1 MGKKFLCAAALLL
14 VLVSSSFA
22 ADWPTKT
29 INIYV
34 THAAGG
40 DTDYMARQLGA
51 QLEKILG
58 VSVVLSNVT
67 GSNGATC
74 MQQYRNGAKDGYTF
88 IATNTAA
95 LNGNEATGMVDFG
108 YNAFEPVAVY
118 GIQSGENIVVKASSP
133 YKTLQDLINASKEKP
148 GTIRLGI
155 SMGGGVYIMAC
166 VLMNI
171 GKAQFN
177 IIEAGDA
184 ANRLTALLGDAIDA
198 TSIPYSSAA
207 DYIEKGELRSLC
219 TVLSKS
225 PTLLPGQPAA
235 SDVIPELKL
244 DTEYA
249 LLAPKGT
256 PPEIVKAMNDA
267 VMKACA
273 TPEWKKIVNDFSWQ
287 DPFYFDVE
295 GSIANDSDPENFIDE
310 LSDSEAFIIRIPL
323 KKFSAELISRCKKLR
338 VIGRIGTGY
347 DMIDINKASSLG
359 IPHVIFSPHSASITK
374 EASFRT
380 AEMCIKGCLAVLNG
394 ERWPY
399 VADKSVY
406 DNWYI
411 SAKNAGV

>member
-1 MGKKFLCAAALLL
+1 MLPVRMLTNKNFVSRKEVFIIMKKVLCALIL
-14 VLVSSSFA
+14 VLALVSCSFA
-22 ADWPTKT
+22 ESWPAKT

-74 MQQYRNGAKDGYTF
+74 MQQYRNGNNDGYTF

-95 LNGNEATGMVDFG
+95 LNGNEATGLVDFG

-118 GIQSGENIVVKASSP
+118 GIQSGENIVVPASSP
-133 YKTLQDLINASKEKP
+133 YKTLKELIDASKEKP

-184 ANRLTALLGDAIDA
+184 ANRLTALLGNAIDA

-207 DYIEKGELRSLC
+207 DYIEKGQLRSLC
-219 TVLSKS
+219 TVLSKA
-225 PTLLPGQPAA
+225 PTLLPGQPSA

-256 PPEIVKAMNDA
+256 PAEIVKAMNDA
-267 VMKACA
+267 VLKACG

-295 GSIANDSDPENFIDE
+295 GSIAN
-310 LSDSEAFIIRIPL
+310 L
-323 KKFSAELISRCKKLR
+323 KAQRDLF
-338 VIGRIGTGY
+338 
-347 DMIDINKASSLG
+347 MSLV
-359 IPHVIFSPHSASITK
+359 P
-374 EASFRT
+374 
-380 AEMCIKGCLAVLNG
+380 VL
-394 ERWPY
+394 E
-399 VADKSVY
+399 
-406 DNWYI
+406 I
-411 SAKNAGV
+411 E

>member
-1 MGKKFLCAAALLL
+1 MAKKFFCALALLL
-14 VLVSSSFA
+14 VLVSSAFA

-74 MQQYRNGAKDGYTF
+74 MQQYRNGATDGYTF

-133 YKTLQDLINASKEKP
+133 YKTLQDLIDASKAKP

-235 SDVIPELKL
+235 SDVIPQLKL

-256 PPEIVKAMNDA
+256 PAEIVKAMNAA

-295 GSIANDSDPENFIDE
+295 GSIAN
-310 LSDSEAFIIRIPL
+310 L
-323 KKFSAELISRCKKLR
+323 KAQRDLF
-338 VIGRIGTGY
+338 
-347 DMIDINKASSLG
+347 MSLVP
-359 IPHVIFSPHSASITK
+359 ILEI
-374 EASFRT
+374 E
-380 AEMCIKGCLAVLNG
+380 
-394 ERWPY
+394 
-399 VADKSVY
+399 
-406 DNWYI
+406 
-411 SAKNAGV
+411 